1 MRFSSSL
8 FKGLRHFFVF
18 ILNSKFKELDIEF
31 GLLGSSGILS
41 GKNLLEL
48 FRTQTCV
55 IKEEMSISQTTPH
68 SQVFKSDDDR
78 SSLFRGRLN

>member
-8 FKGLRHFFVF
+8 FKGLRHFFKF
-18 ILNSKFKELDIEF
+18 FLNSKFKELDIEF

-48 FRTQTCV
+48 KHTLTCV
-55 IKEEMSISQTTPH
+55 INKEMSISQTTPH